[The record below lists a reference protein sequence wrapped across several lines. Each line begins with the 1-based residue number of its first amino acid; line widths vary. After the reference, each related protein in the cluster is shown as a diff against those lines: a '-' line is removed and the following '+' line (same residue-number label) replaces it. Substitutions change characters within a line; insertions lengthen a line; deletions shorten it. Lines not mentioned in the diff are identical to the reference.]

1 MVLVDEKM
9 KEGFV
14 FIVLDIELGEG
25 DLYLCYYNT
34 LLLLCHFVSMW

>member
-14 FIVLDIELGEG
+14 FIVLDIELGEEG
-25 DLYLCYYNT
+25 VV
-34 LLLLCHFVSMW
+34 FVL